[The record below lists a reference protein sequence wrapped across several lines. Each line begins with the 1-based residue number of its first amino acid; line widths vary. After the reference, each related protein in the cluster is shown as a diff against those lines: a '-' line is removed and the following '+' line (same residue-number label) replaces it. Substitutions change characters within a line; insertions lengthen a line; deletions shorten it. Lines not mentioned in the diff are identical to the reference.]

1 MSMGI
6 IKIIK
11 LNTKNQVSSSL
22 IGGKGL
28 NLIKLVQ
35 AGFKVPE
42 GFIVDVVYFE
52 RESASIRVEL
62 EALLG
67 RVTEDNIQQISKQI
81 QNLFMGVK
89 FSDNLK
95 SSLIEE
101 FKNLKCSRVAVRSSA
116 ANEDGKEASWAGQLS
131 TKLNIEQLDLEDAIK
146 SCWAS
151 AYGVR
156 ALQYA
161 KHAKLKLNNMSV
173 AVVVQ
178 RMIQSDVSGVAF
190 STNPVT
196 KNNNE
201 ILIEAVYGLGE
212 AIVSGEITPDEY
224 IVNAQD
230 LSLVEQNQEDQ
241 FKQLSL
247 AGSETAWVDVAK
259 ELQNKAKL
267 KQKEVIEI
275 ARVVQGISAKLN
287 YPADVEWAL
296 EGGELYVTQSRPITT
311 L

>member
-1 MSMGI
+1 MGI

-296 EGGELYVTQSRPITT
+296 EGGELYVTQSRPMTT

>member
-156 ALQYA
+156 VLQYA